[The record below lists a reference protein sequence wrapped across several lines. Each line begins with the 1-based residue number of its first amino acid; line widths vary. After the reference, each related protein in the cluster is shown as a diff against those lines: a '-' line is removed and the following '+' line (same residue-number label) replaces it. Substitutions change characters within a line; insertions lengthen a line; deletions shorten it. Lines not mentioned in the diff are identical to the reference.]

1 MASLAGV
8 MLAKTSDDPPPSP
21 LHITPHDSKFYA
33 RLLSKEDDAS
43 LSTTPSF
50 SVYDGV
56 APGSVPFVW
65 ESQPGTP
72 KPTAVALAEPL
83 PPINPPPSSY
93 FHPVL
98 RKAKLVSKKRRV
110 KPSSRFT
117 FLDTLF
123 RKLTPRES
131 PSSPVSSS
139 FTSSPFSRLESP
151 RSRRRSSF
159 SSKGDEEEEEDVG
172 DGSTRSI
179 LCFRLQR
186 SPRITLFRHSRD
198 NCSSLIA
205 GN

>member
-8 MLAKTSDDPPPSP
+8 MLAKTSDDAPPSP
-21 LHITPHDSKFYA
+21 LHITPRDSKFYA

-43 LSTTPSF
+43 LSATPSF

-72 KPTAVALAEPL
+72 KPAAVALAEPL

-110 KPSSRFT
+110 T
-117 FLDTLF
+117 VLATLF
-123 RKLTPRES
+123 RKLTPRKP

-159 SSKGDEEEEEDVG
+159 SSKGDEEEEDVG

-179 LCFRLQR
+179 LCFRLQPA
-186 SPRITLFRHSRD
+186 SRITLFRHSPD
-198 NCSSLIA
+198 GCSGLIA

>member
-8 MLAKTSDDPPPSP
+8 KLPKTSDDPPPSP
-21 LHITPHDSKFYA
+21 LHITPHGSKFYT
-33 RLLSKEDDAS
+33 RLLSKEDGAS
-43 LSTTPSF
+43 LSSF

-72 KPTAVALAEPL
+72 KPTAVAPAEPP
-83 PPINPPPSSY
+83 PPINPPPSSS

-117 FLDTLF
+117 FLATLF
-123 RKLTPRES
+123 RKLTPGKPPS
-131 PSSPVSSS
+131 PPGSSS

-151 RSRRRSSF
+151 PRPRRKPSF
-159 SSKGDEEEEEDVG
+159 SSKCDDVAEDVG

-179 LCFRLQR
+179 LCFRLHR
-186 SPRITLFRHSRD
+186 SPRITLFRHSLD